1 MDEFTSGVESA
12 TVSVQSSIIKPR
24 FRDEDTEFSTMGM
37 YEDDDIF
44 HQATASVKF
53 ALPGSNRTLFS
64 RSNYYT
70 GLFYTFLRYVLSLW
84 FTMYQYYLWI
94 DSQLKEWCT
103 ITTSLMWQLLMLIP
117 FPEDVSVVGP
127 ASVQSATSVRTI
139 KSPSSIKARVLD
151 SFNQTRMLPTKIGNL
166 LLEKSLLAS
175 VPRNRLQIRQVTG
188 RLYVPEHV
196 TFIFEMSALVVPQP
210 PEVPVP
216 FLDYERRIVVP
227 EKKEVAKVL
236 AKRAEWSSLHHTHKA
251 AETFRVIYEAAKCIS
266 WAACSG
272 VRTVTVFESNG
283 YAWKDMQKMLG
294 VLAEELKNLTLES
307 YQVSDSIKLV
317 NLDTGEIFRAYD
329 QEETFSHDS
338 AKIQIQTE
346 PQTKSYNDDGEK
358 QGADVLV
365 DNVKLRFREQE
376 HAAEEEE
383 PEVFMSGVHTSE
395 LSEEHNGI
403 ERRTGISELEPV
415 PESIVDDSVGIDSMD
430 PGSAD
435 LCHTFRTNLTI
446 FFMSN
451 KTTNPAAFRALQI
464 KQEVKKRLSDS
475 SLTTA
480 LADSEDEFVHYPINP
495 DYTVSYTDPELI
507 FKFCTSN
514 QMPYS
519 LSGYPLVVSN
529 DSNYGPTTFPVF
541 LSESRPANFPQFV
554 RGLVRLNSVL
564 REDAKN
570 SCSEE

>member
-24 FRDEDTEFSTMGM
+24 FRNEDTEFSTMSM
-37 YEDDDIF
+37 YEDDDVF
-44 HQATASVKF
+44 QHLTASVKF

-70 GLFYTFLRYVLSLW
+70 GLFYTLLRYVLSLW
-84 FTMYQYYLWI
+84 FTIYHYYLWL
-94 DSQLKEWCT
+94 DSQIEELST
-103 ITTSLMWQLLMLIP
+103 IAISLVWQLLMFLP

-127 ASVQSATSVRTI
+127 ASVQSATSIRTI
-139 KSPSSIKARVLD
+139 KSPTSFRARVLD
-151 SFNQTRMLPTKIGNL
+151 SFNQTRLLPTKIGNL
-166 LLEKSLLAS
+166 ILEKSLFAS

-188 RLYVPEHV
+188 RMYVPDHIA
-196 TFIFEMSALVVPQP
+196 FIFEMSALVVPQP

-216 FLDYERRIVVP
+216 FLDYEKRIVVP
-227 EKKEVAKVL
+227 DKKEVAKVL

-283 YAWKDMQKMLG
+283 YAWKDMQKILG
-294 VLAEELKNLTLES
+294 VSAEELKNLTSGS

-317 NLDTGEIFRAYD
+317 NLDTGEIVNVYD
-329 QEETFSHDS
+329 QEETSARTQLQTDSHTRHQKNKVENELEEIFEDN
-338 AKIQIQTE
+338 AKSSF
-346 PQTKSYNDDGEK
+346 P
-358 QGADVLV
+358 
-365 DNVKLRFREQE
+365 
-376 HAAEEEE
+376 EEEYATE
-383 PEVFMSGVHTSE
+383 REEAEAFTSHTSE
-395 LSEEHNGI
+395 FLEEQNGAD
-403 ERRTGISELEPV
+403 RKTGISELEPA

-430 PGSAD
+430 PESAD
-435 LCHTFRTNLTI
+435 LCHTFRTSLTV

-451 KTTNPAAFRALQI
+451 KTTNPVTFRALRI
-464 KQEVKKRLSDS
+464 KQEVAKRLNDS
-475 SLTTA
+475 SFAAAFAGTEEEL
-480 LADSEDEFVHYPINP
+480 VHYPINP
-495 DYTVSYTDPELI
+495 DYAVSYTDPELI
-507 FKFCTSN
+507 LKFCTST

-519 LSGYPLVVSN
+519 LSGYPLVANN
-529 DSNYGPTTFPVF
+529 DGNSGPNTFPVF
-541 LSESRPANFPQFV
+541 LSEPRPANFPQFV

-564 REDAKN
+564 RENAKN